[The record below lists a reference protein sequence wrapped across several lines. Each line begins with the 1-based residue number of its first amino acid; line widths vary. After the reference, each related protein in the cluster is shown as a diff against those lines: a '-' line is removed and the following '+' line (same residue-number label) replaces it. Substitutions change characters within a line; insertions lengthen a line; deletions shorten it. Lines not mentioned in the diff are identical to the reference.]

1 MDNHRQILTRLM
13 NEINRLLNNLDY
25 DNNRQIHQLLE
36 KKFKDIIKSMKKNI
50 KVKSKSKSKSKI
62 INKKITKK
70 SKSKTKSKT
79 KSKNI
84 NININKKNIIKK
96 TKKKNIKRNSS
107 NLNNRPIN
115 SSGLYDNIIDMP
127 PSMPSTSRSD

>member
-70 SKSKTKSKT
+70 SKSKSKT
-79 KSKNI
+79 KSK